1 MRARAWIIDRGFQ
14 VGGRLRNVPIN
25 GDEYEAGGSVIH
37 EMNLYMKRF
46 ADELGE
52 WIFDV

>member
-1 MRARAWIIDRGFQ
+1 MLGLSDWELQ

-37 EMNLYMKRF
+37 EMNLYMNRF

-52 WIFDV
+52 RIVDA